1 MARGCLPGPSSEMR
15 PVLVPANLD
24 AALLRCIL
32 TAEGIPPSLWS
43 ADVMGNTVFEH
54 PQSFALLFERARR
67 SPNAENAFY
76 KIAFYRL
83 RAIASALLKKERAGH
98 TLQPT
103 ALVSE
108 LFLKL
113 RGLEMQILGEEH
125 FFRVAAGAMQQVLID
140 SARAK
145 AALKR
150 IPPQL
155 VSELLPD
162 LDGTYAD
169 PELRLT
175 LKISLER
182 LRCIDR
188 TAAETV
194 WLRSVEGQTI
204 EEVSR
209 SQRRETWRVRADYDF
224 GILWLADQLTRHVGS
239 KSAAISSA
247 HNPTSLGRRCGS
259 AA

>member
-1 MARGCLPGPSSEMR
+1 
-15 PVLVPANLD
+15 
-24 AALLRCIL
+24 
-32 TAEGIPPSLWS
+32 
-43 ADVMGNTVFEH
+43 MGNTASND
-54 PQSFALLFERARR
+54 PQSFALLLERARR
-67 SPNAENAFY
+67 NSYAENAFY
-76 KIAFYRL
+76 KVAFYRL

-113 RGLEMQILGEEH
+113 RGLETRILGEEH
-125 FFRVAAGAMQQVLID
+125 FFRIAAGAMQQVLID

-155 VSELLPD
+155 VSELLPG
-162 LDGTYAD
+162 LDRTHAD
-169 PELRLT
+169 AELRLT
-175 LKISLER
+175 LKIILER
-182 LRCIDR
+182 LRGIDR
-188 TAAETV
+188 MAAETV
-194 WLRSVEGQTI
+194 WLRSVEGLTI

-209 SQRRETWRVRADYDF
+209 SQSRETWRVRADYDF
-224 GILWLADQLTRHVGS
+224 GLRWLADQLTRHTGS
-239 KSAAISSA
+239 KSAATSAA

>member
-1 MARGCLPGPSSEMR
+1 MSK
-15 PVLVPANLD
+15 
-24 AALLRCIL
+24 
-32 TAEGIPPSLWS
+32 TAFDS
-43 ADVMGNTVFEH
+43 
-54 PQSFALLFERARR
+54 PQSFDVLLERARR
-67 SPNAENAFY
+67 NSYAENTFY

-83 RAIASALLKKERAGH
+83 RVIASALLKKERAGH

-108 LFLKL
+108 SFLKL
-113 RGLEMQILGEEH
+113 RGLETRILGEEH
-125 FFRVAAGAMQQVLID
+125 FFRIAAGAMQQVLID

-155 VSELLPD
+155 VSELLPS
-162 LDGTYAD
+162 LDRTHAD

-182 LRCIDR
+182 LRGIDR
-188 TAAETV
+188 VAAETV
-194 WLRSVEGQTI
+194 WLRSVEGLTI

-209 SQRRETWRVRADYDF
+209 CQSRETWRVRADYDF
-224 GILWLADQLTRHVGS
+224 GLRWLAGQLTHHVGT
-239 KSAAISSA
+239 KSAATSSA

>member
-1 MARGCLPGPSSEMR
+1 
-15 PVLVPANLD
+15 
-24 AALLRCIL
+24 
-32 TAEGIPPSLWS
+32 
-43 ADVMGNTVFEH
+43 MGNTAFNDS
-54 PQSFALLFERARR
+54 QSFALLLERARR
-67 SPNAENAFY
+67 NSYAENAFY
-76 KIAFYRL
+76 MIAFYRL
-83 RAIASALLKKERAGH
+83 RAIASALLKKERTGH

-113 RGLEMQILGEEH
+113 RGLETRILGEEH
-125 FFRVAAGAMQQVLID
+125 FFRIAAGAMQQVLID

-155 VSELLPD
+155 VSELLPG
-162 LDGTYAD
+162 LDRTHAD

-182 LRCIDR
+182 LRGIDR
-188 TAAETV
+188 MAAETV
-194 WLRSVEGQTI
+194 WLRSVEGLTI

-209 SQRRETWRVRADYDF
+209 SQGRETWRVRADYDF
-224 GILWLADQLTRHVGS
+224 GLRWLADQLTRHTGS
-239 KSAAISSA
+239 KSAATSSA

>member
-1 MARGCLPGPSSEMR
+1 
-15 PVLVPANLD
+15 
-24 AALLRCIL
+24 
-32 TAEGIPPSLWS
+32 
-43 ADVMGNTVFEH
+43 MGNTAFRD
-54 PQSFALLFERARR
+54 PQSFAVLFERARR
-67 SPNAENAFY
+67 NPYAENAFY

-83 RAIASALLKKERAGH
+83 RAIACALLKKERAGH

-113 RGLEMQILGEEH
+113 RGLETRILGEEH
-125 FFRVAAGAMQQVLID
+125 FFRIAAGAMQQVLID

-155 VSELLPD
+155 VSRLLPD
-162 LDGTYAD
+162 LDGTDAN

-182 LRCIDR
+182 LRGIDPM
-188 TAAETV
+188 AAETV
-194 WLRSVEGQTI
+194 WLRSVEGLTI

-209 SQRRETWRVRADYDF
+209 SQSREAWRVRADYDF
-224 GILWLADQLTRHVGS
+224 GLRWLADQLTRHTS
-239 KSAAISSA
+239 KSAATSSA
-247 HNPTSLGRRCGS
+247 HNPTSLGRRCGL
-259 AA
+259 AT

>member
-1 MARGCLPGPSSEMR
+1 
-15 PVLVPANLD
+15 
-24 AALLRCIL
+24 
-32 TAEGIPPSLWS
+32 
-43 ADVMGNTVFEH
+43 MGNTALTH
-54 PQSFALLFERARR
+54 PQSFDLLFEKARR
-67 SPNAENAFY
+67 NRYAENALY
-76 KIAFYRL
+76 KIAFHRL

-113 RGLEMQILGEEH
+113 RGLETRILGEEH
-125 FFRVAAGAMQQVLID
+125 FFRIAAGAMQQVLID

-155 VSELLPD
+155 VSELLPG
-162 LDGTYAD
+162 LDRTHAD
-169 PELRLT
+169 PELHLT

-182 LRCIDR
+182 LRSIDR
-188 TAAETV
+188 MAAETV
-194 WLRSVEGQTI
+194 WLRSVEGLTI

-209 SQRRETWRVRADYDF
+209 SQGRETWRVRADYDF
-224 GILWLADQLTRHVGS
+224 GLRWLADQLTRHTGS
-239 KSAAISSA
+239 KIAATSSA